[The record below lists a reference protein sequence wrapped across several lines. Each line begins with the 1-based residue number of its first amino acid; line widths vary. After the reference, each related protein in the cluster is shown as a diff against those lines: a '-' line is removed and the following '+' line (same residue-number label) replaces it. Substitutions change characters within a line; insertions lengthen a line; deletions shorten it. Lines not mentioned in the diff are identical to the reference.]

1 MAIMLAKDSKA
12 TPVKGMIYVLA
23 PEKLE
28 TWGCLELDSS
38 RGADPAFLA
47 HQIVQTMAA
56 HGKGQDE
63 NERKYYHYK
72 ISFVEEDR
80 SENGGPCTPEYANK
94 YAKDYAERHWPGREV
109 VWGIHGNGKCR
120 HIHFIVA
127 ACHMDTGKKLQ
138 VSNKTWGIWKDDCQ
152 DLCREYGLTP
162 LDWRAAAKAK
172 KDTERQAEEAVTET
186 FAEQGLKEKGKST
199 WKDELRSIID
209 EAMVNSKS
217 MDEFREALESR
228 GVTLTRCTD
237 KTISYKLGDHKACR
251 GDTLGGDYTREAVRD
266 ALDHNSIKD
275 EEQSQEDAPP
285 KKRSLSAQMGSA
297 GLKSGFQDQKEQAM
311 KATDDIKIS
320 QKERKQFRELG
331 RLAGM
336 KRSEIDYL
344 CDRAPEA
351 TWEEKQQAWAS
362 YKAAKTEFWAEYA
375 IRSQEIQNEINE
387 AYKRRRVAKQME
399 WALDPRNRRRSLL
412 GVIVAL
418 IFLRK
423 ADNVEFEDYKIQQ
436 LKDQQQ
442 RLRKEMQVF
451 KNATSVSAETLKE
464 KGLTLNEYMET
475 IKYMQDMADRV
486 YRQNLLLTKE
496 ERDRL
501 ELQALQKK
509 NSYRKDGSR

>member
-1 MAIMLAKDSKA
+1 MAIMLAEDSKA
-12 TPVKGMIYVLA
+12 TPAKAVAYVLNPDKMEA
-23 PEKLE
+23 
-28 TWGCLELDSS
+28 WGCLELDAS
-38 RGADPAFLA
+38 RGADPNFLA
-47 HQIVQTMAA
+47 NQMMQTMAA
-56 HGKGQDE
+56 HGKGQKE

-72 ISFVEEDR
+72 ISFAPDDR
-80 SENGGPCTPEYANK
+80 SENGGPLTPEYAGK
-94 YAKDYAERHWPGREV
+94 YAEEYAKKHWPGREV
-109 VWGIHGNGKCR
+109 VWSIHGEGNAR

-127 ACHMDTGKKLQ
+127 ACHMDTGAKLQ
-138 VSNKTWGIWKDDCQ
+138 VSNKTWCKWKDDCQ
-152 DLCREYGLTP
+152 DLCRQYGLEE
-162 LDWRAAAKAK
+162 LDWRKAAQEK
-172 KDTERQAEEAVTET
+172 KDFERQAAEPVTET

-209 EAMVNSKS
+209 EAMANSKS

-237 KTISYKLGDHKACR
+237 QTISYKLGDHKACR

-275 EEQSQEDAPP
+275 EEQSQEGAPP

-320 QKERKQFRELG
+320 QKERKQYRELG

-351 TWEEKQQAWAS
+351 TWEEKQQAWAT
-362 YKAAKTEFWAEYA
+362 YKAAKTEFWAEYT
-375 IRSQEIQNEINE
+375 IRNQEIQNEINE

-399 WALDPRNRRRSLL
+399 WALSPYNRRRTLL

-423 ADNVEFEDYKIQQ
+423 AGDVEFEDYKIQQ
-436 LKDQQQ
+436 LKEQQQ

-451 KNATSVSAETLKE
+451 KNASTMSAETLKE

-475 IKYMQDMADRV
+475 IRYMQDMADRV

-496 ERDRL
+496 ERDQL
-501 ELQALQKK
+501 ELQAAQRK
-509 NSYRKDGSR
+509 NSYQKDGSR